1 MAALVG
7 NIGPFEEHTEQ
18 WSSYT
23 ERFEY
28 FVLANKIKDDVL
40 VPTFL
45 SVMGGKTFNLLRSIV
60 QPEKPGDKSYREIV
74 TILKEH
80 YAPKPLIIAERFRFH
95 KRNQEEGESV
105 SQFVAVLKQLSE
117 HCEFGLSLS
126 DTIRDRM
133 VCGLC
138 SEAIQKRLLT
148 DANLTLEKAIEI
160 STSMEIAARE
170 AQQLSASTKV
180 HKLSIESKNKAAAGQ
195 PCYRC
200 GKTGH
205 QAPECWCKD
214 LDCRSCGKKGHIERA
229 CKNKKTQTH
238 KQHSERK
245 KSGFHRNKKKHVNK
259 MEHEQD
265 EQSDCESDDEDT
277 VRVLS
282 VKDDDDGYW
291 VTPLLENE
299 PVQMQV
305 DTGTRVS
312 MVSEAVYKEKLQHL
326 ALRETKLKL
335 RTYTGEPVPV
345 LGVVDVTVE
354 HNEQKKTLPLYIIQG
369 NRPALLGRRW
379 LKKIRLNWQEVF
391 VVMDAETSPLQE
403 ILKRHPK
410 VFDGELGSMKDIVV
424 KLAVKSGTTPR
435 CLKARPVPYAIKPK
449 VEAELDRLVKS
460 GVLEPVS
467 TSEWATPIVPVMKKD
482 GAPRICGDFK
492 VTVNPVLTVEQ
503 YPLPLIDDLF
513 SGLAGGQKFSKI
525 DLSQAYLQMH
535 VDPESQELLTIVT
548 HKGLYRYQR
557 LPFGITSAPALF
569 QRAMDQILSGLSG
582 VQCYLDD
589 LLITGPDEQS
599 HLKNLDATLQRLE
612 EYGLRVRKSK
622 CEFFRPSVEYLG
634 HVIDSTGLHKA
645 PSKLKAIVEAPSP
658 KNVSQL
664 RSFLGLLTYY
674 ARFVP
679 NLANKLKP
687 LHELLNKTKMWK
699 WTDKCETAFKDVK
712 MALSKSEALAHFDP
726 TLPLQLACDASPY
739 GVGAVVSHIMPSG
752 EERPIAFASRTLSKA
767 ESSYAQIER
776 EALSIVFGVKKFHQY
791 LFGRK
796 FTLLTDH
803 RPLTSIF
810 GPHTGIPSLAASR
823 MQRWA
828 LLLSAHQYDIKYRW
842 SDQHQNADG
851 LSRLPL
857 PVTHTEPTQ
866 AEIFYFKEV
875 TAAPVTSTHVK
886 RHTRTD
892 PVLSEVLD
900 IITHGRG
907 GEMTP
912 SLKPYLMR
920 QNELSVQSGCLMW
933 GYRVIIPPPLREKV
947 LAELHTGHCGV
958 VRMKEIARSYFWW
971 PGLDAAI
978 EEKAKSCSTCQ
989 KLRNLPQLAPL
1000 HLWDWPEEPWQRIH
1014 IDFAGPLENH
1024 MFLVVVNAHSKWP
1037 EVAIMKSTSSERTIE
1052 ELRCIFSR
1060 FGLPQQLVSDNG
1072 PQLVSEDF
1080 KTFME
1085 ENGIQH
1091 IKSAP
1096 YHPATNGLA
1105 ERFVQTMKQ
1114 ALKSSQG
1121 TQSLNRRLSAFL
1133 LSYRNTPHA
1142 TTKVSPAS
1150 SMLKRQLRTRLDLLR
1165 PHKTK
1170 EVVHLQQRAQ
1180 MERRSKAKFRRFT
1193 AGDKVLTRNYAG
1205 GVKWIPATVVAKTGP
1220 VSYTV
1225 ETSDHLIW
1233 RRHIDQLLHTSGSC
1247 NDSPQ
1252 PTSFVPELEAYQG
1265 QHPLPEEPQKEPS
1278 GTDSAPG
1285 TPKPAQVQTAGI
1297 TPNPGLLQSS
1307 PRDNMTDIP
1316 TGRTYPRR
1324 NRRPPDRLSL

>member
-1 MAALVG
+1 MAAVIG
-7 NIGPFEEHTEQ
+7 NIGSFEENTEQ

-28 FVLANKIKDDVL
+28 FVLANKIKDEVI

-45 SVMGGKTFNLLRSIV
+45 TVVGAKTFNLLRSLV
-60 QPEKPGDKSYREIV
+60 QPDRPGDKSYAQIIK
-74 TILKEH
+74 ILGDH
-80 YAPKPLIIAERFRFH
+80 YSPKPLMIAERFRFH
-95 KRNQEEGESV
+95 KRNQEECESV
-105 SQFVAVLKQLSE
+105 SQFVAVLKRLSE
-117 HCEFGLSLS
+117 HCEFGLSLN
-126 DTIRDRM
+126 DTIRDRL
-133 VCGLC
+133 VCGLR

-148 DANLTLEKAIEI
+148 EANLSLEKAIEI
-160 STSMEIAARE
+160 STSMEMVSRE
-170 AQQLSASTKV
+170 AQQLSASAQV
-180 HKLSIESKNKAAAGQ
+180 HKFSVEPKNKAAAGQ
-195 PCYRC
+195 LCYRC

-205 QAPECWCKD
+205 QSSECWCKE
-214 LDCRSCGKKGHIERA
+214 LDCRKCGKKGHIERA
-229 CKNKKTQTH
+229 CKNKNAQTH
-238 KQHSERK
+238 KQHTE
-245 KSGFHRNKKKHVNK
+245 KKKGGFYRGNKRHVNK
-259 MEHEQD
+259 MEHEQG
-265 EQSDCESDDEDT
+265 EQSESDDEDT

-282 VKDDDDGYW
+282 VTANDDEYW
-291 VTPLLENE
+291 ITPLLENKA
-299 PVQMQV
+299 VRMQV

-326 ALRETKLKL
+326 TLRPTKLKL

-345 LGVVDVTVE
+345 LGAVDVTVE
-354 HNEQKKTLPLYIIQG
+354 HNKQKVILPLYIIPG
-369 NRPALLGRRW
+369 DRPALLGRRW
-379 LKKIRLNWQEVF
+379 LKKIKLNWQEVF
-391 VVMDAETSPLQE
+391 LVNDGEIHPLHE
-403 ILKRHPK
+403 ILKKYSK
-410 VFDGELGSMKDIVV
+410 VFDGELGSMKDITVNL
-424 KLAVKSGTTPR
+424 KIKKESTPK
-435 CLKARPVPYAIKPK
+435 CLKTRPVPYAIKPK

-467 TSEWATPIVPVMKKD
+467 TSNWATPIVPVMKKD
-482 GAPRICGDFK
+482 GALRICGDFK
-492 VTVNPVLTVEQ
+492 VTVNPVLTAEQ

-513 SGLAGGQKFSKI
+513 AGLAGGQKFSKM

-548 HKGLYRYQR
+548 HKGLYRYRR

-569 QRAMDQILSGLSG
+569 QRAMDQILSGLPG

-589 LLITGPDEQS
+589 LLITGADEQS
-599 HLKNLDATLQRLE
+599 HLRNLEATLQRLE
-612 EYGLRVRKSK
+612 EYGLRVRKDK
-622 CEFFRPSVEYLG
+622 CAFFQPSVEYLG

-645 PSKLKAIVEAPSP
+645 PSKVKAIVEAPAP
-658 KNVSQL
+658 ENVSQL

-679 NLANKLKP
+679 DLANKLKP
-687 LHELLNKTKMWK
+687 LHGLLKITNKWK
-699 WTDKCETAFKDVK
+699 WTNKCGRAFKEVK
-712 MALSKSEALAHFDP
+712 TALAQSEVLTHFDP

-752 EERPIAFASRTLSKA
+752 EERPIAFASRTMSKA
-767 ESSYAQIER
+767 ESNYAQIER

-791 LFGRK
+791 LYGRK

-828 LLLSAHQYDIKYRW
+828 LLLSAHQYDIKYRQA
-842 SDQHQNADG
+842 DLHGNADG

-857 PVTHTEPTQ
+857 PVKHAEPSQ
-866 AEIFYFKEV
+866 ADIFYFKEV

-886 RHTRTD
+886 RHTHTD
-892 PVLSEVLD
+892 PVMSEVMD
-900 IITHGRG
+900 IVTRGRR

-912 SLKPYLMR
+912 SLKPYMVR
-920 QNELSVQSGCLMW
+920 RNELSVQSGCLLW
-933 GYRVIIPPPLREKV
+933 GYRIIIPPPLREKV
-947 LAELHTGHCGV
+947 LDELHSGHCGV

-978 EEKAKSCSTCQ
+978 EEKAKSCSACQ
-989 KLRNLPQLAPL
+989 KVRNHPQLAPL
-1000 HLWDWPEEPWQRIH
+1000 HPWDWPEEPWQRVH
-1014 IDFAGPLENH
+1014 IDFAGPFENH
-1024 MFLVVVNAHSKWP
+1024 MFLVVVDAHSKWP
-1037 EVAIMKSTSSERTIE
+1037 EVAVMKSTSSERTIE
-1052 ELRCIFSR
+1052 ELRSIFSR

-1072 PQLVSEDF
+1072 PQLVSEEF

-1150 SMLKRQLRTRLDLLR
+1150 AVLKRQLRTRLDLLR
-1165 PHKTK
+1165 PQKTK
-1170 EVVHLQQRAQ
+1170 EVVHLNQRAQ
-1180 MERRSKAKFRRFT
+1180 MESRAKAKMRNFT
-1193 AGDKVLTRNYAG
+1193 AGDNVLARNYTK
-1205 GVKWIPATVVAKTGP
+1205 GVKWMPVTVVAKTGP

-1233 RRHIDQLLHTSGSC
+1233 RRHLDQLLHTSGPRD
-1247 NDSPQ
+1247 DSPQ
-1252 PTSFVPELEAYQG
+1252 LQQTSPVPEHEASPEQAS
-1265 QHPLPEEPQKEPS
+1265 PEEPQRPLPEMD
-1278 GTDSAPG
+1278 TVPG
-1285 TPKPAQVQTAGI
+1285 TPKPAQVPTGGI
-1297 TPNPGLLQSS
+1297 TS
-1307 PRDNMTDIP
+1307 PRHILSTPRDSVTDTP
-1316 TGRTYPRR
+1316 AGRPRR
-1324 NRRPPDRLSL
+1324 ERRPPKRLSY